1 MIDLLKFSIQQK
13 NILKKIEYF
22 AFSLYFYVIRKK
34 EKANNANNHQHTD
47 DVYPLF

>member
-1 MIDLLKFSIQQK
+1 MIDLFKFSIQQK

-22 AFSLYFYVIRKK
+22 AFSVYFYIARKK
-34 EKANNANNHQHTD
+34 EASDLNNHQHTD